1 MEIRIVVF
9 LFFVSVTVITNTLA
23 IFFAYRAFAG
33 LTSKISETMSD
44 ISNSSDVR
52 QVIHSL
58 EIAADQAAAVT
69 DTTKRK
75 IAEFDPILSR
85 THETYRRNLAVID
98 SKLEKVADNIN
109 TSAEKMRDVVAKPAL
124 SIASFA
130 AGMARVV
137 HQAKNDD

>member
-23 IFFAYRAFAG
+23 IFFAYRAFSG
-33 LTSKISETMSD
+33 LTSKISDTMSD
-44 ISNSSDVR
+44 ISKSKDAR
-52 QVIHSL
+52 DVIHSL
-58 EIAADQAAAVT
+58 QIAAEQAAAAT
-69 DTTKRK
+69 ETTKRK

-85 THETYRRNLAVID
+85 THEAYRRNLVVID
-98 SKLEKVADNIN
+98 SKLEKVADDIN
-109 TSAEKMRDVVAKPAL
+109 TSAEKMRDVVAKPAF

-130 AGMARVV
+130 AGMARMV